1 MRKRT
6 FQWLVAG
13 LMALAAINLAFMV
26 AAPGQRP
33 AVVLDDFSE
42 CLTPLAAAAACLL
55 TAARGRG
62 RTRQAWGLLGISAA
76 CWGLGQVAWTYQE
89 VVLNLNPADLFPSY
103 PDLGYLTAVPFALV
117 GLLRLPGGTTTS
129 GARLRS
135 LLDGLLIAAALLFI
149 SWDLVLGPVYA
160 ASPTDLLSKAVGLAY
175 PASDIAMV
183 TIVLLTITRLRIGQR
198 ASLVLLAGGVLLNAV
213 ADSAFAYLTT
223 VQNFGSSNPTD
234 LGWTLGYALIGLAAI
249 RAGAAAA
256 NPGAAGQRL
265 PRWRMLL
272 PYGPMAVA
280 GVLAVITEVA
290 VGSLSSVLAWD
301 LLFAIAVV
309 LIRQFL
315 FLRDTHLLNGQ
326 IATQNDELDQQVHQR
341 TRDLTDS
348 LEELNQTGEERR
360 RLLLRLVTLQEE
372 ERLHIA
378 HVIHDDML
386 QSMIGAKMRVFLLSD
401 GTGPNAENAA
411 TIESAIDR
419 AIVRMRSLMS
429 DLRPQILDMGLVATL
444 EQAIAELNEDGGLMV
459 TLETQLTSD
468 PSGIVGTTLYRIV
481 REALTNASKH
491 ARGASV
497 TVTLHG
503 GAREGFGAR
512 ISDDGPGFTP
522 QANGRSPQGHVGLS
536 AMRER
541 AEALGGGLRLD
552 SAEGQGT
559 TVEVWLPYQL
569 SLAPEVPAA

>member
-1 MRKRT
+1 
-6 FQWLVAG
+6 
-13 LMALAAINLAFMV
+13 
-26 AAPGQRP
+26 
-33 AVVLDDFSE
+33 
-42 CLTPLAAAAACLL
+42 
-55 TAARGRG
+55 
-62 RTRQAWGLLGISAA
+62 
-76 CWGLGQVAWTYQE
+76 
-89 VVLNLNPADLFPSY
+89 
-103 PDLGYLTAVPFALV
+103 
-117 GLLRLPGGTTTS
+117 
-129 GARLRS
+129 

-160 ASPTDLLSKAVGLAY
+160 ASPTDLLSQAVGLAY
-175 PASDIAMV
+175 PASDIVMV

-198 ASLVLLAGGVLLNAV
+198 APLVLLAGGVLLNAV

-223 VQNFGSSNPTD
+223 VQNFGSSNPVD

-249 RAGAAAA
+249 RAGTAAA
-256 NPGAAGQRL
+256 NPGVAGQRL
-265 PRWRMLL
+265 PRWGMLL
-272 PYGPMAVA
+272 PYGTVAVA

-326 IATQNDELDQQVHQR
+326 IATQNDELDQQVRER
-341 TRDLTDS
+341 TRDLTES

-401 GTGPNAENAA
+401 GAGPNAENAA

-444 EQAIAELNEDGGLMV
+444 EQAIAELNEDGGLTV
-459 TLETQLTSD
+459 TLEAQLTSD

-541 AEALGGGLRLD
+541 AEAMGGWLRLD

-559 TVEVWLPYQL
+559 AVEVWLPYQL